1 MTMIIDPSK
10 IEKYRIEI
18 NKIEIT
24 PYRVDISLL
33 KYKKADQVVDDSLW
47 FTDEEGS
54 LTPDEIGELYWILFT
69 DPEYQ
74 KIIGIYY
81 DELLV
86 AFQIMVDINDLH
98 YITWNTEGAMVSNC
112 LEGVEYG
119 KEMLKN
125 ENFNSG
131 KES

>member
-1 MTMIIDPSK
+1 MTNIIDPSK
-10 IEKYRIEI
+10 IKKYRIEI

-24 PYRVDISLL
+24 PYRVDIKIS
-33 KYKKADQVVDDSLW
+33 KFKRVDQVVDDELW
-47 FTDEEGS
+47 FTDEEGNLS
-54 LTPDEIGELYWILFT
+54 PDEIGELYWILFT
-69 DPEYQ
+69 DPEYK

-81 DELLV
+81 DGRVV
-86 AFQIMVDINDLH
+86 AFQVITDDDLH
-98 YITWNTEGAMVSNC
+98 YITWDADGAMVSNC

-131 KES
+131 NEA

>member
-1 MTMIIDPSK
+1 MTNIIDPSK
-10 IEKYRIEI
+10 IKKYRIEI

-24 PYRVDISLL
+24 PYRVDVKIS
-33 KYKKADQVVDDSLW
+33 KFNRVDQVVDDELW
-47 FTDEEGS
+47 FTDEEGN
-54 LTPDEIGELYWILFT
+54 LTPDEIGELYWILFI

-81 DELLV
+81 EEQLV
-86 AFQIMVDINDLH
+86 AFQVMTNDNLH
-98 YITWNTEGAMVSNC
+98 YITWDADGVMVSNY

-125 ENFNSG
+125 E
-131 KES
+131 

>member
-1 MTMIIDPSK
+1 MKNVIDPSK
-10 IEKYRIEI
+10 IKKYRIEI

-24 PYRVDISLL
+24 PYRVDVKIS
-33 KYKKADQVVDDSLW
+33 KFNRVDQVVDDELW
-47 FTDEEGS
+47 FTDEEGN
-54 LTPDEIGELYWILFT
+54 LTPDEIGELYWILFI

-81 DELLV
+81 DEQLV
-86 AFQIMVDINDLH
+86 AFQVITNDNLH
-98 YITWNTEGAMVSNC
+98 YITWDADGVMVSNC

-125 ENFNSG
+125 EG
-131 KES
+131 EKQK

>member
-1 MTMIIDPSK
+1 MTNIIDPSK
-10 IEKYRIEI
+10 IKKYRIEI

-24 PYRVDISLL
+24 PYRVDVKIS
-33 KYKKADQVVDDSLW
+33 KFKRADQVVDDELW
-47 FTDEEGS
+47 FTDEEGN
-54 LTPDEIGELYWILFT
+54 LAPDEIGELYWILFI

-81 DELLV
+81 DEQLV
-86 AFQIMVDINDLH
+86 AFQVITNDNLH
-98 YITWNTEGAMVSNC
+98 YITWDADGVMVSNC

-125 ENFNSG
+125 E
-131 KES
+131 

>member
-1 MTMIIDPSK
+1 MTNVIDPSK
-10 IEKYRIEI
+10 IKKYRIEI

-24 PYRVDISLL
+24 PYRVDVKIS
-33 KYKKADQVVDDSLW
+33 KFNRADQVVDDELW
-47 FTDEEGS
+47 FTDEEGN
-54 LTPDEIGELYWILFT
+54 LTPDEIGELYWILFI

-81 DELLV
+81 NEQLV
-86 AFQIMVDINDLH
+86 AFQVITNDDLH
-98 YITWNTEGAMVSNC
+98 YITWDADGVMVSNC

-125 ENFNSG
+125 E
-131 KES
+131 

>member
-1 MTMIIDPSK
+1 MTNIIDPLK
-10 IEKYRIEI
+10 IKKYRIEI

-24 PYRVDISLL
+24 PYRVDIRLL
-33 KYKKADQVVDDSLW
+33 KYKKVDQVVDDSLW

-81 DELLV
+81 DKLLV
-86 AFQIMVDINDLH
+86 AFQVMVDINDLH
-98 YITWNTEGAMVSNC
+98 YITWNTDGAMVANC
-112 LEGVEYG
+112 LEGIEWQ
-119 KEMLKN
+119 KEITKN
-125 ENFNSG
+125 E
-131 KES
+131 

>member
-1 MTMIIDPSK
+1 MTNIIDPSK
-10 IEKYRIEI
+10 IKKYRIEI

-24 PYRVDISLL
+24 PYRVDVKIS
-33 KYKKADQVVDDSLW
+33 KFNRVDQVVDDELW
-47 FTDEEGS
+47 FTDEEGN
-54 LTPDEIGELYWILFT
+54 LTPDEIGELYWILFI

-81 DELLV
+81 EEQLV
-86 AFQIMVDINDLH
+86 AFQVMTNDNLH
-98 YITWNTEGAMVSNC
+98 YITWDADGVMVSNC

-125 ENFNSG
+125 E
-131 KES
+131 

>member
-1 MTMIIDPSK
+1 MTNIVDPSK
-10 IEKYRIEI
+10 IKKYRIEI

-24 PYRVDISLL
+24 PYRVDVKIS
-33 KYKKADQVVDDSLW
+33 KFKTVDKVVNDELW
-47 FTDEEGS
+47 FTDEEGN

-74 KIIGIYY
+74 KIVGIYY
-81 DELLV
+81 DERIV
-86 AFQIMVDINDLH
+86 AFQVITDDNLH
-98 YITWNTEGAMVSNC
+98 YITWNANGVMVSNC

-131 KES
+131 KEA

>member
-1 MTMIIDPSK
+1 MTMIIDPFK
-10 IEKYRIEI
+10 IKKYRIEI

-33 KYKKADQVVDDSLW
+33 KYKKVDQVVDDSLW

-81 DELLV
+81 DEQLV
-86 AFQIMVDINDLH
+86 AFQLITNDNLH
-98 YITWNTEGAMVSNC
+98 YITWDADGVIVSNC

-125 ENFNSG
+125 E
-131 KES
+131 

>member
-1 MTMIIDPSK
+1 MTNIVDPYK
-10 IEKYRIEI
+10 IKKYRIEI
-18 NKIEIT
+18 NKIEIA
-24 PYRVDISLL
+24 PYRVDIKIS
-33 KYKKADQVVDDSLW
+33 KFKRVDQVTDEELW
-47 FTDEEGS
+47 FTDEEGNLS
-54 LTPDEIGELYWILFT
+54 PDEIGELYWILFT

-81 DELLV
+81 DERIV
-86 AFQIMVDINDLH
+86 AFQVIVNDNLH
-98 YITWNTEGAMVSNC
+98 YITWNADGVMVSNC

-131 KES
+131 KET

>member
-1 MTMIIDPSK
+1 MTNVIDPSK
-10 IEKYRIEI
+10 IKKHRIEI

-24 PYRVDISLL
+24 PYRVDIKIS
-33 KYKKADQVVDDSLW
+33 KYKKVDQVIDDKLW
-47 FTDEEGS
+47 FTDEEGN
-54 LTPDEIGELYWILFT
+54 LAPDEIGELYWILFT

-86 AFQIMVDINDLH
+86 AFQVITNDNLH
-98 YITWNTEGAMVSNC
+98 YITWNVDGVMVANC
-112 LEGVEYG
+112 LEGLEYG

-125 ENFNSG
+125 E
-131 KES
+131 

>member
-1 MTMIIDPSK
+1 MTNVIDPSK
-10 IEKYRIEI
+10 IKKYRIEI

-24 PYRVDISLL
+24 PYRVDIKISKL
-33 KYKKADQVVDDSLW
+33 KRVDQVVDDELW
-47 FTDEEGS
+47 FTDEEGNLS
-54 LTPDEIGELYWILFT
+54 PDEIGELYWILFT

-81 DELLV
+81 DERLV
-86 AFQIMVDINDLH
+86 AFQVIANDNLH
-98 YITWNTEGAMVSNC
+98 YITWDTDGVMVSNC

-125 ENFNSG
+125 E
-131 KES
+131 

>member
-1 MTMIIDPSK
+1 MTMIIDPFK
-10 IEKYRIEI
+10 IKKYRIEI

-33 KYKKADQVVDDSLW
+33 KYKKVDQAVDDSLW
-47 FTDEEGS
+47 FTDEEGN

-69 DPEYQ
+69 HPEYQ

-81 DELLV
+81 DEQLV
-86 AFQIMVDINDLH
+86 AFQLITNDDLH
-98 YITWNTEGAMVSNC
+98 YITWDADGVMVSNC

-125 ENFNSG
+125 E
-131 KES
+131 

>member
-1 MTMIIDPSK
+1 MTNVIDPSK
-10 IEKYRIEI
+10 IKKYRIEI

-24 PYRVDISLL
+24 PYRVDVKIS
-33 KYKKADQVVDDSLW
+33 KFNRVDQVVDDELW
-47 FTDEEGS
+47 FTDEEGN
-54 LTPDEIGELYWILFT
+54 LTPDEIGELYWILFI

-81 DELLV
+81 DEQLV
-86 AFQIMVDINDLH
+86 AFQVITNDNLH
-98 YITWNTEGAMVSNC
+98 YITWDADGVMVSNC

-125 ENFNSG
+125 E
-131 KES
+131 

>member
-1 MTMIIDPSK
+1 MTNIVDPSK
-10 IEKYRIEI
+10 IKKYRIEV

-24 PYRVDISLL
+24 PYRVDVKIS
-33 KYKKADQVVDDSLW
+33 KFKTVDKVVNDELW
-47 FTDEEGS
+47 FTDEEGN

-74 KIIGIYY
+74 KIVGIYY
-81 DELLV
+81 DERIV
-86 AFQIMVDINDLH
+86 TFQVIVNDDLH
-98 YITWNTEGAMVSNC
+98 YITWNANGVMVSNC

-131 KES
+131 KEA

>member
-1 MTMIIDPSK
+1 MTNIVDPSK
-10 IEKYRIEI
+10 IKKYRIEV

-24 PYRVDISLL
+24 PCRVDVKIS
-33 KYKKADQVVDDSLW
+33 KFKTVDKVVNDELW
-47 FTDEEGS
+47 FTDEEGN

-74 KIIGIYY
+74 KIVGIYY
-81 DELLV
+81 DERIV
-86 AFQIMVDINDLH
+86 AFQVIVNDDLH
-98 YITWNTEGAMVSNC
+98 YITWNANGVMVSNC

-131 KES
+131 KEA

>member
-1 MTMIIDPSK
+1 MTNIIDPSK
-10 IEKYRIEI
+10 IKKYRIEI

-24 PYRVDISLL
+24 PYRVDVKIS
-33 KYKKADQVVDDSLW
+33 KFNRVDQVVDDELW
-47 FTDEEGS
+47 FTDEEGN
-54 LTPDEIGELYWILFT
+54 LTPDEIGELYWILFI

-81 DELLV
+81 DEQLV
-86 AFQIMVDINDLH
+86 AFQVITNDNLH
-98 YITWNTEGAMVSNC
+98 YITWDADGVMVSNC

-125 ENFNSG
+125 E
-131 KES
+131 

>member
-1 MTMIIDPSK
+1 MTNIVDPYK
-10 IEKYRIEI
+10 IKKYRIEI

-24 PYRVDISLL
+24 PYRVDIKIS
-33 KYKKADQVVDDSLW
+33 KFKGVDQVVDDELW
-47 FTDEEGS
+47 FTDEEGNLS
-54 LTPDEIGELYWILFT
+54 PDEIREFYWILFI

-81 DELLV
+81 DERLV
-86 AFQIMVDINDLH
+86 AFQVIANDNLH
-98 YITWNTEGAMVSNC
+98 YITWDTDGVMVSNC

-125 ENFNSG
+125 E
-131 KES
+131 

>member
-1 MTMIIDPSK
+1 MTNVIDPSK
-10 IEKYRIEI
+10 IKKYRIEI

-24 PYRVDISLL
+24 PYRVDVKIS
-33 KYKKADQVVDDSLW
+33 KFNRVDQVVDDELW
-47 FTDEEGS
+47 FTDEKGN
-54 LTPDEIGELYWILFT
+54 LTPDEIGELYWILFI

-81 DELLV
+81 DEQLV
-86 AFQIMVDINDLH
+86 AFQVITNDNLH
-98 YITWNTEGAMVSNC
+98 YITWDADGVMVSNC

-125 ENFNSG
+125 E
-131 KES
+131 

>member
-1 MTMIIDPSK
+1 MTNVIDPSK
-10 IEKYRIEI
+10 IKKYRIEI

-24 PYRVDISLL
+24 PYRVDVKIS
-33 KYKKADQVVDDSLW
+33 KFNRADQVVDDELW
-47 FTDEEGS
+47 FTDEEGN
-54 LTPDEIGELYWILFT
+54 LTPDEIGELYWILFI

-81 DELLV
+81 NEQLV
-86 AFQIMVDINDLH
+86 AFQVITNDNLH
-98 YITWNTEGAMVSNC
+98 YITWDTDGVMVSNC

-125 ENFNSG
+125 E
-131 KES
+131 

>member
-1 MTMIIDPSK
+1 MTNVIDPSK
-10 IEKYRIEI
+10 IKKYRIEI

-24 PYRVDISLL
+24 PYRVDVKIS
-33 KYKKADQVVDDSLW
+33 KFNRVDQVVDDELW
-47 FTDEEGS
+47 FTDEEGN
-54 LTPDEIGELYWILFT
+54 LTPDEIGELYWILFI

-81 DELLV
+81 DEQLV
-86 AFQIMVDINDLH
+86 AFQVITNDNLH
-98 YITWNTEGAMVSNC
+98 YITWDADGVVVSNC

-125 ENFNSG
+125 E
-131 KES
+131 